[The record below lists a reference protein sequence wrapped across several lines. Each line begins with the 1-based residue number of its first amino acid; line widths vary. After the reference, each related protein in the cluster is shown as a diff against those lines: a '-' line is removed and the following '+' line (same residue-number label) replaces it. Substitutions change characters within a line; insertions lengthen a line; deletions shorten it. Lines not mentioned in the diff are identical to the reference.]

1 LLVVAHH
8 LVIDGVSWRIVL
20 GDLGR
25 AYEQL
30 KRGEGV
36 ELGEKTTSYQQ
47 WAKRLAE
54 YGRSEQIRREQ
65 EYWLEMGVERASRLP
80 VELEGENV
88 EGAVEVVTKSLS
100 EEETGRLLQQVP
112 EVYHTQIN
120 DVLLTALGE
129 AMGQWMGSDEVL
141 VDVEG
146 HGREEIGADGV
157 DVTRTVGWFT
167 TIYPVVLER
176 SGSGSGSGRS
186 GRGRAGEGEGLKR
199 VKEQLRGMP
208 GRGMGYG
215 LLRYGVGNEE
225 IAEKLREKQQAEVLF
240 NYLGQF
246 DARWD
251 GGGIFGPATEKCG
264 GSRSGQAKRRYVVEI
279 AGGVF
284 GGRLQMHWMYSGG
297 LHRRE
302 TIEAVAEGYQ
312 AALLKL
318 IEHCLSPEA
327 GGYTPSDFPLA
338 QASDLK
344 PEDLDRIAEWE
355 SEIASD

>member
-1 LLVVAHH
+1 MWELAERDLSGVSEEERVATVERVVEEEQKRLDLERGPVFRAVLMGMGEGRRGRLLLVAHH

-30 KRGEGV
+30 QRGERV

-54 YGRSEQIRREQ
+54 YGRSEEIRREQ
-65 EYWLEMGVERASRLP
+65 EYWLGMGVERASRLP
-80 VELEGENV
+80 VELDGENV

-100 EEETGRLLQQVP
+100 EEETARLLQQVP

-129 AMGQWMGSDEVL
+129 AMGKWTGSDEVL

-146 HGREEIGADGV
+146 HGREEIGEGV

-176 SGSGSGSGRS
+176 GGSGSGSGNGS
-186 GRGRAGEGEGLKR
+186 GRAGVVGEGLKR

-208 GRGMGYG
+208 GQRGMGYG
-215 LLRYGVGNEE
+215 LLRYGAGNEE
-225 IAEKLREKQQAEVLF
+225 IAQEAEREA
-240 NYLGQF
+240 
-246 DARWD
+246 A
-251 GGGIFGPATEKCG
+251 G
-264 GSRSGQAKRRYVVEI
+264 GSVVQLSG
-279 AGGVF
+279 
-284 GGRLQMHWMYSGG
+284 
-297 LHRRE
+297 
-302 TIEAVAEGYQ
+302 AV
-312 AALLKL
+312 
-318 IEHCLSPEA
+318 
-327 GGYTPSDFPLA
+327 
-338 QASDLK
+338 
-344 PEDLDRIAEWE
+344 
-355 SEIASD
+355 

>member
-1 LLVVAHH
+1 M
-8 LVIDGVSWRIVL
+8 
-20 GDLGR
+20 
-25 AYEQL
+25 
-30 KRGEGV
+30 
-36 ELGEKTTSYQQ
+36 GEKTTSYQQ

-54 YGRSEQIRREQ
+54 YGRSEEIRRER
-65 EYWLEMGVERASRLP
+65 EYWVGMGVERAGRLP
-80 VELEGENV
+80 VELDGENV

-100 EEETGRLLQQVP
+100 EEETARLLQQVP

-129 AMGQWMGSDEVL
+129 VVGQWTGSDEVL

-167 TIYPVVLER
+167 TIYPVVVER
-176 SGSGSGSGRS
+176 SGSGSGNGNGS
-186 GRGRAGEGEGLKR
+186 GRAGVGEGLKR

-225 IAEKLREKQQAEVLF
+225 IAEKLREKQPAEVSF

-251 GGGIFGPATEKCG
+251 GGGVFGPATEKCG
-264 GSRSGQAKRRYVVEI
+264 GSRSGKAKRRYAVEI

-284 GGRLQMHWMYSGG
+284 GGRLQMHWMYSSGI
-297 LHRRE
+297 HRRE

-312 AALLKL
+312 AALL
-318 IEHCLSPEA
+318 
-327 GGYTPSDFPLA
+327 G
-338 QASDLK
+338 
-344 PEDLDRIAEWE
+344 
-355 SEIASD
+355 